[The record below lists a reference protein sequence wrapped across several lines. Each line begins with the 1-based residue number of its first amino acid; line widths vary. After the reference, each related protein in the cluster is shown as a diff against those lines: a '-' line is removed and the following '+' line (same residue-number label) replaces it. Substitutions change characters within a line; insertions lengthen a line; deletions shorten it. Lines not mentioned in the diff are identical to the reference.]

1 MTTANIP
8 KSKFGLPAKI
18 ATLDP
23 AENVENVENVENAE
37 NVENFES
44 RRPTYP
50 KGIKISKELS
60 ENEYPACRVFWR
72 GFS

>member
-23 AENVENVENVENAE
+23 AENVENVENAE

-50 KGIKISKELS
+50 KGIKISKKLS

-72 GFS
+72 AFS